1 MKKICSV
8 LLASTMAV
16 MMLSGCGGQ
25 AKPEETEAPAT
36 QAQAEASGEKGESG
50 QSEETKAQ
58 EAQGEN
64 SGSVVV
70 YSSHDSDPLNAAV
83 NHFMEKYPDVKV
95 EVVSLGGSEIF
106 SRLEAEANNP
116 LADVIWGAG
125 IDTVDAYSD
134 YLEEYVSGED
144 ANIADRFKDP
154 EHKWYA
160 DSLVVYC
167 TMYNKNLVGEDIP
180 KTWAVL
186 SDEKWKGQIAMAD
199 PTSSGSAFVQVCSML
214 FLNGQKENGYEEGW
228 EFVEKF
234 YQNLDGIV
242 QSSSGNCHK
251 MVADGEYAI
260 GLTLEK
266 FAVKYANDE
275 NVGWYYCDE
284 GTAAVGEGIGLVKG
298 CANPDNGKLFIDFI
312 LSQECQQ
319 AQSVDW
325 ARRSVR
331 SDVDP
336 YAGLPALDDLKILDY
351 DLAWASENNS
361 LVKEKW
367 QEIIVNN

>member
-1 MKKICSV
+1 MKRISSM
-8 LLASTMAV
+8 LLAAAATAIV
-16 MMLSGCGGQ
+16 LSGCSGG
-25 AKPEETEAPAT
+25 TTAT
-36 QAQAEASGEKGESG
+36 TAAATTAA
-50 QSEETKAQ
+50 ETKATEAASQ
-58 EAQGEN
+58 EATEQETAAEEH

-83 NHFMEKYPDVKV
+83 NAFMEKYPTVNV

-125 IDTVDAYSD
+125 VDAVDAYSD
-134 YLEEYVSGED
+134 YLEEYISGED
-144 ANIADRFKDP
+144 ENIQERFKDP

-167 TMYNKNLVGEDIP
+167 TLYNKNLVQDDIP
-180 KTWAVL
+180 TTWAVL
-186 SDEKWKGQIAMAD
+186 ADEKWKGQIAMAD

-214 FLNGQKENGYEEGW
+214 FLNGKQENDYEEGW
-228 EFVEKF
+228 DFVEQF
-234 YQNLDGIV
+234 YRNLDGIV

-284 GTAAVGEGIGLVKG
+284 GTAAVGEGIGLVKN
-298 CANPDNGKLFIDFI
+298 CVNPDNAKLFIDFV
-312 LSQECQQ
+312 LSQECQE

-331 SDVDP
+331 TDVTP
-336 YAGLPALDDLKILDY
+336 YEGLPALEDLKILDY
-351 DLAWASENNS
+351 DLTWASENNS

-367 QEIIVNN
+367 QEIVVNN